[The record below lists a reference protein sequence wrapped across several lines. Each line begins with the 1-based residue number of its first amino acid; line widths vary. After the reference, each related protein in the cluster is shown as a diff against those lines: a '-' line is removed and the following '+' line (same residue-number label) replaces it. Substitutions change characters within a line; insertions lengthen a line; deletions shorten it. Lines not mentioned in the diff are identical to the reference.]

1 MSSYERAA
9 PNQIFV
15 YDPGVSER
23 ATLELD
29 AFENTFLSVA
39 RQVITTFDVPDT
51 QCWMTAFMEAEAQFP
66 RPFGATIAHT
76 IVMIINVLR
85 AQRSTTFSYFRHD
98 DPLAKLSM
106 TPEERYL
113 VLTVRNVRRG
123 NGFAAR
129 MNAMLACEG
138 GDAHSLLGATER
150 LGLITGDVMTL
161 QYQT

>member
-1 MSSYERAA
+1 MSSSKRATTS
-9 PNQIFV
+9 QIFV

-23 ATLELD
+23 AALEMD

-66 RPFGATIAHT
+66 PPFGATIAHA
-76 IVMIINVLR
+76 IVMIVNVLR
-85 AQRSTTFSYFRHD
+85 AQRSTTFSYFRYD

-113 VLTVRNVRRG
+113 VLTVREVRHG
-123 NGFAAR
+123 NGFGAR

-138 GDAHSLLGATER
+138 GDAHSLLGAIER
-150 LGLITGDVMTL
+150 LSLITGDVMTP
-161 QYQT
+161 QYQP